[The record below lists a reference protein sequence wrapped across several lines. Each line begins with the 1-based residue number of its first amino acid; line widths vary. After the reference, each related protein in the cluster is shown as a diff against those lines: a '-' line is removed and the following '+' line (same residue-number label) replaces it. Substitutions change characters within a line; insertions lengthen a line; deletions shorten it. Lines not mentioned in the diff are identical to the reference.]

1 MWLFC
6 IFPSYNF
13 VVLPQNTAQQFT
25 FKFNSFPGRHD
36 SRFPVITGGM
46 PPETNRARSIN
57 MNVGKFLLTTAT
69 LGLLIPVS
77 AHAETAGAINTG
89 DTAFVLIS
97 AALVM
102 LMTPGLALF
111 YGGMV
116 RNKNI
121 LGTLMQSFTAIAIIT
136 VQWVLFGYS
145 LAFGPDIHG
154 LIGGL
159 DWAGLRGVGAEPN
172 PDYAATIPHAAFMI
186 YQAMFAVITPALITG
201 AVAERMKFSAFFVF
215 TLLWSTFVYD
225 PVAHWIWGAGGWLR
239 TMGAL
244 DFAGGSVVH
253 ITSGISALAAAIV
266 VGKRKGY
273 LKDAIYPHN
282 LPMTVLGAGLLWFGW
297 FGFNAGSALASGAL
311 STMAFIATHIS
322 AVGATLVW
330 VVLEWLHRGKPTM
343 FGAATGSIAGLA
355 TITPASGFVGPMS
368 ALLIG
373 CAAAGACYVALNMKN
388 KLGYDD
394 SLDAFGVHGV
404 GGIIGMLATGLL
416 AQKAINP
423 GAVDGLF
430 FGNPGLFATQAVAVL
445 ATAVFSFIMTV
456 ALLKL
461 TDLAVGL
468 RVDEESEVI
477 GLDISQHGENGYTS

>member
-1 MWLFC
+1 MTPAAAF
-6 IFPSYNF
+6 
-13 VVLPQNTAQQFT
+13 
-25 FKFNSFPGRHD
+25 
-36 SRFPVITGGM
+36 
-46 PPETNRARSIN
+46 
-57 MNVGKFLLTTAT
+57 
-69 LGLLIPVS
+69 
-77 AHAETAGAINTG
+77 AETTGAISSG

-121 LGTLMQSFTAIAIIT
+121 LGTLMQSFTAIAVIT

-154 LIGGL
+154 FIGGL
-159 DWAGLRGVGAEPN
+159 DWVGLRGVGAAPN
-172 PDYAATIPHAAFMI
+172 ADYAPTIPHAAFMI

-201 AVAERMKFSAFFVF
+201 AVAERMKFSAFLIF

-225 PVAHWIWGAGGWLR
+225 PVAHWIWGAGGWLKNL
-239 TMGAL
+239 GAL
-244 DFAGGSVVH
+244 DFAGGAVVH
-253 ITSGISALAAAIV
+253 ITSGISALAAALV
-266 VGKRKGY
+266 VGKRKGH
-273 LKDAIYPHN
+273 LREAMYPHN

-311 STMAFIATHIS
+311 STMAFVATHIS
-322 AVGATLVW
+322 AVAATLLW
-330 VVLEWLHRGKPTM
+330 VIIEWLHRGKPTM

-368 ALLIG
+368 AMLIG
-373 CAAAGACYVALNMKN
+373 CAAAGACYIALNMKN
-388 KLGYDD
+388 KFGYDD

-404 GGIIGMLATGLL
+404 GGVIGTLATGLL

-423 GAVDGLF
+423 GAADGLF
-430 FGNPGLFATQAVAVL
+430 FGNTDLLTTQAI
-445 ATAVFSFIMTV
+445 TVFSTAAYSFILT
-456 ALLKL
+456 AILLKL
-461 TDLAVGL
+461 TDFMVGL

-477 GLDISQHGENGYTS
+477 GLDISQHGESGYTS